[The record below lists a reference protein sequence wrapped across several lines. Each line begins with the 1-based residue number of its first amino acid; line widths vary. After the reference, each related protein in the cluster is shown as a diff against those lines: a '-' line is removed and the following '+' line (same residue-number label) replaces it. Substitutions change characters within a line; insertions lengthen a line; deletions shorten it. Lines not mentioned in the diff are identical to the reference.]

1 MALMDAY
8 RSALSSIAGQST
20 GLGGLSAALPTIAS
34 SVEASAERRRKKQ
47 EEEEARQREGN
58 LFALNR
64 AIEEGDEATI
74 MRLGPKVYGAGIDFT
89 AVAQGA
95 KDKKRLADR
104 ARDEAEFD
112 RLIRAYSNAA
122 DDETK
127 KQLSRAASDVQS
139 RLLGLSPTITR
150 EVKDGG
156 LVPSGRK
163 ESYTEQ
169 VPIVGTGYPAGTIIP
184 FDVARELAT
193 PVEKGGAG
201 LVGYFGMA
209 PNAPESRRVL
219 KDIPPVMETV
229 TKDRDIMVP
238 KTEEVPR
245 FDFGSSAAK
254 MTMAEKRKSVLD
266 MQTMAEN
273 QWRGLSAAA
282 KKAYR
287 DQYTNYSTA
296 LLRAQRALAKGED
309 IELPEAVSFVGETL
323 KDVEARGKAEDRR
336 TRKEAMQDRLKLALR
351 RLGIMEQ
358 SLDIQRI
365 NAISNTRKADAAVQN
380 AQTAAER
387 RLDQKERDAFL
398 SQEKVQTTLAKI
410 DKEAVSQAQ
419 KEADKLYPADK
430 FASEEEEAERKSV
443 MKTYVGERATAIAKT
458 RAEKYVTEEIPKWQR
473 SRANKPAAKKDNPRG
488 EVKIERVQTRRPP
501 TGGGPESDAPKP
513 GKNAGAFGG

>member
-1 MALMDAY
+1 MALLDAY
-8 RSALSSIAGQST
+8 RSALANVGGS
-20 GLGGLSAALPTIAS
+20 GLGETFGPGTQAGILQ
-34 SVEASAERRRKKQ
+34 VQQKKR
-47 EEEEARQREGN
+47 EEERAREREG
-58 LFALNR
+58 LTFVLNR

-245 FDFGSSAAK
+245 FDFGSSKTKLTVEQKRNLVKDRIASAETQYKSLSPAAQEAFK
-254 MTMAEKRKSVLD
+254 EEYLKYT
-266 MQTMAEN
+266 
-273 QWRGLSAAA
+273 SALFAA
-282 KKAYR
+282 
-287 DQYTNYSTA
+287 QTA
-296 LLRAQRALAKGED
+296 LFNDEDVALPTAK
-309 IELPEAVSFVGETL
+309 SFVGETMQA
-323 KDVEARGKAEDRR
+323 VRERRATSESSARIQRIKEQIKAARE
-336 TRKEAMQDRLKLALR
+336 
-351 RLGIMEQ
+351 RLGILREG
-358 SLDIQRI
+358 LGIQRI
-365 NAISNTRKADAAVQN
+365 NAISNAQKAGAAVQN
-380 AQTAAER
+380 AKTAAASLLER
-387 RLDQKERDAFL
+387 QEQNDFLGQRRVQSDLINIDEQAFKDAQDQADALFPTSDL
-398 SQEKVQTTLAKI
+398 K
-410 DKEAVSQAQ
+410 
-419 KEADKLYPADK
+419 Y
-430 FASEEEEAERKSV
+430 ASEEEKAARAAAVKEFVATKAVELAKS
-443 MKTYVGERATAIAKT
+443 
-458 RAEKYVTEEIPKWQR
+458 RAEKYVTEEAPKWRR
-473 SRANKPAAKKDNPRG
+473 SRGTVKEPAKGDRPRG

-501 TGGGPESDAPKP
+501 TGGGPGSDAPKP